1 MFLHPSILNLMKN
14 NANDLSL
21 VKTQKI
27 KLIFGDFEVCL
38 HNLMLAQQLHM
49 VATLKHRTVQLIQN
63 AAF

>member
-49 VATLKHRTVQLIQN
+49 VAT
-63 AAF
+63 